1 MITRREYLKLC
12 SAAGV
17 ALALRPELLWAGQG
31 EQKVIMR
38 EIPGKN
44 EALPVVGLG
53 SSASFSRLA
62 GQGDS
67 AAVREVLEALVQH
80 GGTCLTRR
88 PATARRKKWR
98 ETLPATPT

>member
-1 MITRREYLKLC
+1 

-62 GQGDS
+62 GQGDT

-80 GGTCLTRR
+80 GGTVLDTA
-88 PATARRKKWR
+88 PSYGAAEETAGNIASDTGVNQKLFWAT
-98 ETLPATPT
+98 

>member
-1 MITRREYLKLC
+1 MITRREYMKLC

-44 EALPVVGLG
+44 EALPVVGLNVYLLIWLLKIEDILMG
-53 SSASFSRLA
+53 KSS
-62 GQGDS
+62 
-67 AAVREVLEALVQH
+67 
-80 GGTCLTRR
+80 
-88 PATARRKKWR
+88 K
-98 ETLPATPT
+98 